1 MAKKSTS
8 IEGRGVLLMIETVS
22 ISIAFAAG
30 LLFFFSPC
38 VWPMYPAY
46 ISYIAGSSIGDVK
59 DGLNKTK
66 VMVNALGFV
75 AGFTLVFVLLG
86 ATATGIG
93 EFLDER
99 QNYFRVGAGILIIL
113 FGLQL
118 GGFYR
123 LPFLNKEK
131 KINFIPQ
138 NPGFF
143 SSAVFGTTFAFA
155 WSPCTTAIL
164 FSILLYA
171 SQSDT
176 VYQGMVLLA
185 IFSMGFSI
193 PFLLLAYFMRLLHP
207 RLSKFSKYLPLLNKI
222 GGSLLIV
229 IGFLVLFDK
238 FADISLWLFNLVN

>member
-1 MAKKSTS
+1 MV
-8 IEGRGVLLMIETVS
+8 ES
-22 ISIAFAAG
+22 ISAPIAFAAG

-46 ISYIAGSSIGDVK
+46 ISYIAGSSIKEVK
-59 DGLNKTK
+59 KGANKTRA
-66 VMVNALGFV
+66 MINALGFV
-75 AGFTLVFVLLG
+75 LGFTIVFVLLG

-93 EFLDER
+93 GFLEAQ
-99 QNYFRVGAGILIIL
+99 QNYFRIAAGILIIF

-118 GGFYR
+118 GGFLR

-131 KINFIPQ
+131 KINFIPE

-143 SSAVFGTTFAFA
+143 SSTLFGTTFAFA

-176 VYQGMVLLA
+176 VYQGMMLLGV
-185 IFSMGFSI
+185 FSMGFSI
-193 PFLLLAYFMRLLHP
+193 PFLLLALFLNLLHH
-207 RLSKFSKYLPLLNKI
+207 RLQFLNKYLPVMNSI
-222 GGSLLIV
+222 GAVFLV
-229 IGFLVLFDK
+229 AIGILVLFDW
-238 FADISLWLFNLVN
+238 FADLSLWLFNLVN